1 MGGLFAGFSLSLSLI
16 LAIGSQNAFVLRQGL
31 KKEHVFVVCLICAVS
46 DAILISLGVSGF
58 SLIINTIPWIE
69 PLARYGGALFL
80 FIYGAMNFWSA
91 LNTNESLN
99 PAENKTSSLSKIVIT
114 CLALTWLNPHVYL
127 DTLMLL
133 GSISTQYV
141 GQKLEFG
148 IGAVSASFF
157 FFFSLG
163 YGARALRPFFEKP
176 TSWKILDFMIGCIM
190 WGIAFSL
197 VNGLVND
204 LVKDVFLS
212 VFS

>member
-31 KKEHVFVVCLICAVS
+31 KKEHVFIVCLICAVS
-46 DAILISLGVSGF
+46 DALLISLGVSGF
-58 SLIINTIPWIE
+58 SLIISTVPWIE

-91 LNTNESLN
+91 FKTSESLKA
-99 PAENKTSSLSKIVIT
+99 AENKSSTLSKIVIT

-127 DTLMLL
+127 DTLMLI

-141 GQKLEFG
+141 GQKVEFA
-148 IGAVSASFF
+148 IGAVTASFV

-163 YGARALRPFFEKP
+163 YGASALRPFFEKP
-176 TSWKILDFMIGCIM
+176 KSWKILDFLIGCIM
-190 WGIAFSL
+190 WAIAFSL
-197 VNGLVND
+197 VKD
-204 LVKDVFLS
+204 LFLS
-212 VFS
+212 FLR